1 MTFLMVSYPNA
12 FITQH
17 GQRCLVS
24 GNVRAAVSEDD
35 DNGVSGVVGFDQ
47 IDFGEVQRLPS
58 VGCLC

>member
-1 MTFLMVSYPNA
+1 MLSYPNA

-24 GNVRAAVSEDD
+24 DNIGAAVCKDD
-35 DNGVSGVVGFDQ
+35 DNGVSGVVGFNQ
-47 IDFGEVQRLPS
+47 IDFGEVQRLPG